1 MVTKRDLIITV
12 MATFCLTATLFV
24 IIPINSSPDIG
35 GYNPWLD
42 IDDDGKID
50 MRDVSEVCRA
60 FGARG
65 DPINKTALLYEVND
79 TFTELL
85 SKIDGLNDSVIA
97 LQSDV
102 AYLTTKIA
110 VLQTELAILNATLT
124 QQIENLEAT
133 IANLETSLVSLQDRV
148 TDLEVRTAE
157 MNATI
162 VELETKLAIL
172 NATKLGKPDYDS
184 FEEYGGW
191 KYIEP
196 DDHWRFD
203 HELNTTNVM
212 IYLVFS
218 NDTTGTNI
226 NHRYYGTTISSD
238 FWAGAWWCDLT
249 NDYVMVYRYAE
260 SDECA
265 YVRVMIWKIPES

>member
-1 MVTKRDLIITV
+1 MVTKRDLVIAV
-12 MATFCLTATLFV
+12 LATFCLTVTFFGVLSTSSTPTAS
-24 IIPINSSPDIG
+24 NSLE
-35 GYNPWLD
+35 YYPWAD
-42 IDDDGKID
+42 FDDDGDID
-50 MRDVSEVCRA
+50 LYDAVTLLTNY
-60 FGARG
+60 GAKG
-65 DPINKTALLYEVND
+65 TPINKTALLYEVNA
-79 TFTELL
+79 TFTALL
-85 SKIDGLNDSVIA
+85 SKIDGLKASVIA

-110 VLQTELAILNATLT
+110 VLQTELDILNATLT

-133 IANLETSLVSLQDRV
+133 IANLET
-148 TDLEVRTAE
+148 E
-157 MNATI
+157 
-162 VELETKLAIL
+162 LAIL
-172 NATKLGKPDYDS
+172 NTTKLGAPDYDS

-196 DDHWRFD
+196 DNHWRFD

-212 IYLVFS
+212 IYLIFS

-238 FWAGAWWCDLT
+238 FWAGAWWYDLT
-249 NDYVMVYRYAE
+249 NDHVMVCRYAE

-265 YVRVMIWKIPES
+265 YVRVMIWKIPEP